1 MNVTKVLVKQGK
13 LIIALLLL
21 PLCLVAL
28 MCLWF
33 WNQITWQDTCQECG
47 EKLIPVGYPDELFGQ
62 EYKCPKCKKTSI
74 LPSFD
79 IELMRIEPKIH

>member
-28 MCLWF
+28 
-33 WNQITWQDTCQECG
+33 
-47 EKLIPVGYPDELFGQ
+47 
-62 EYKCPKCKKTSI
+62 
-74 LPSFD
+74 
-79 IELMRIEPKIH
+79 